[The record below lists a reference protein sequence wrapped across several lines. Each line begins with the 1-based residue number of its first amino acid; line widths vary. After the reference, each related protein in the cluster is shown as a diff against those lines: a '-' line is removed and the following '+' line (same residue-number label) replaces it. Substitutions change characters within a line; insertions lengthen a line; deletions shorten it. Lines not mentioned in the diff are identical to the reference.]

1 MTDLKLF
8 YIKPDSTMPEEHQR
22 KMWGV
27 ALNWT
32 STSKTFHG
40 LGTKKD
46 SEPSIENIIEAANE
60 CLQAASEFLKHDVPD
75 EGPAQ
80 NIKHTKK
87 HFSPNAT
94 RFPMPESKNP
104 KGPHFISARFSD
116 EALKKVGMEPRKRI
130 EENNQ

>member
-40 LGTKKD
+40 LGTKRD

-60 CLQAASEFLKHDVPD
+60 VLQAASEYLKHDVPFTVRVTWTIH
-75 EGPAQ
+75 
-80 NIKHTKK
+80 NKYTKIKHFLKARLQ
-87 HFSPNAT
+87 HFRGVTN
-94 RFPMPESKNP
+94 
-104 KGPHFISARFSD
+104 D
-116 EALKKVGMEPRKRI
+116 L
-130 EENNQ
+130 

>member
-8 YIKPDSTMPEEHQR
+8 YIKPDPTMAEEHQR

-46 SEPSIENIIEAANE
+46 SEPTIENIIEAANG
-60 CLQAASEFLKHDVPD
+60 CLQAASEYLKHDIPFTVKITW
-75 EGPAQ
+75 ALHNKYIAILHFMKARLRQ
-80 NIKHTKK
+80 IKGIT
-87 HFSPNAT
+87 ND
-94 RFPMPESKNP
+94 M
-104 KGPHFISARFSD
+104 
-116 EALKKVGMEPRKRI
+116 
-130 EENNQ
+130 

>member
-60 CLQAASEFLKHDVPD
+60 VLQAASEYLKHDVPFTVRVTW
-75 EGPAQ
+75 AINNKCRAIIRFVKARLRQ
-80 NIKHTKK
+80 IKGVFH
-87 HFSPNAT
+87 
-94 RFPMPESKNP
+94 
-104 KGPHFISARFSD
+104 D
-116 EALKKVGMEPRKRI
+116 L
-130 EENNQ
+130 

>member
-60 CLQAASEFLKHDVPD
+60 VLQAASEYLKHDVPFTVRVTW
-75 EGPAQ
+75 AINNKCRAIIRFVKACLRQ
-80 NIKHTKK
+80 IKVVFH
-87 HFSPNAT
+87 
-94 RFPMPESKNP
+94 
-104 KGPHFISARFSD
+104 D
-116 EALKKVGMEPRKRI
+116 L
-130 EENNQ
+130 

>member
-1 MTDLKLF
+1 MTNLKLI
-8 YIKPDSTMPEEHQR
+8 YIKPDITMPEEHQR

-27 ALNWT
+27 VLNWT
-32 STSKTFHG
+32 ATDKTFHG
-40 LGTKKD
+40 LGTKRD

-60 CLQAASEFLKHDVPD
+60 VLQAASEYLKHGAPD

-80 NIKHTKK
+80 SIKHTKK

-116 EALKKVGMEPRKRI
+116 EALKKWAWSPEK
-130 EENNQ
+130 E

>member
-8 YIKPDSTMPEEHQR
+8 YIKPDTTMPEEHQR

-46 SEPSIENIIEAANE
+46 SEPTIENIIEAANE
-60 CLQAASEFLKHDVPD
+60 CLQAASEYLKHDIPFTVRVTWTLHNKYI
-75 EGPAQ
+75 AIIHFMKARLRQ
-80 NIKHTKK
+80 IKGVFH
-87 HFSPNAT
+87 
-94 RFPMPESKNP
+94 
-104 KGPHFISARFSD
+104 D
-116 EALKKVGMEPRKRI
+116 L
-130 EENNQ
+130 

>member
-8 YIKPDSTMPEEHQR
+8 YIKPDPTMPEEHQR

-46 SEPSIENIIEAANE
+46 SEPTIENIIEATNE
-60 CLQAASEFLKHDVPD
+60 CLQAASEHLKHHLPFRLKVTWLIRCKYR
-75 EGPAQ
+75 AITHF
-80 NIKHTKK
+80 IKHIY
-87 HFSPNAT
+87 N
-94 RFPMPESKNP
+94 NP
-104 KGPHFISARFSD
+104 K
-116 EALKKVGMEPRKRI
+116 E
-130 EENNQ
+130 